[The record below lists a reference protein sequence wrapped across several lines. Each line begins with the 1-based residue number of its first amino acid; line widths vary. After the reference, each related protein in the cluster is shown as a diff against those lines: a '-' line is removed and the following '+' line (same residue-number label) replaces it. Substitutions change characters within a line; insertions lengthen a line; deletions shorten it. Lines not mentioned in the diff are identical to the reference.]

1 MPHPHY
7 IEEANEFCRNAGMD
21 PDELSRPKN
30 FLDDAGFQARS
41 RSYKE
46 ILSVVRFFSEK
57 LLDSLAGTPIL
68 VVVSDANGYLLSV
81 EGDETIKST
90 ITELGITPGSLFKIE
105 DTGTNVVSLSL
116 QQPHPISI
124 IGDQHY
130 HTFLHGIACYGS
142 AFRYMDEQ
150 QLLGSL
156 SIMMPIDFQ
165 NPLFLSMLA
174 QVVDTIERELQ
185 LRKQNRKLLIL
196 NQIMLSRTRNGI
208 VVTDEHGITLE
219 FNDFAQQLSGN
230 AREDVVGRNI
240 QDSPLTGNYFAE
252 VLNRGAV
259 FENEELKFLDGT
271 GNPVVC
277 LFDAQPIYQ
286 GGTMIGAFGQFR
298 DITDRYLLQEQY
310 NYLAYHDD
318 LTDLPNRRFL
328 NKQLEEVIPKLADG
342 RVRNAALLFLDLDR
356 FKVINDNFG
365 HSYGDQLLQQVSR
378 RLLPFVRKSDVLA
391 RMGGDE
397 FILLLTGFT
406 SCDDVTALAH
416 EMCRVLEEPIVVN
429 GRELI
434 TTASIGVAL
443 YPDYPITKEQFL
455 LNADNAMYE
464 AKSLG
469 KNRYVVHTPELLESM
484 KAESSLTF
492 DLRRAVE
499 EEEFILHYQP
509 QVHNW
514 TGELVGF
521 EALVRWEHPSLGLL
535 PPDRFIDLAE
545 ESGLITL
552 LGEWVLEEACK
563 RNKQWQ
569 DEGRTPVKMS
579 VNLSAQQF
587 MTRNIVGLVR
597 TVLTRTGLEPRYL
610 VIEIT
615 EYMAMDYNYAVDVLH
630 DLKALGV
637 GISIDDFGTGYSS
650 LNHLKNLPIDYIKV
664 DKSFVDELTDDNNDA
679 IIVNAIISMA
689 HSLKKE
695 VIAEGVETAEQLESL
710 KQQYC
715 DISQGFLFGKPL
727 PAAQIESSY
736 YRPTT

>member
-1 MPHPHY
+1 MTHPHY

-21 PDELSRPKN
+21 PHELSKPKN

-41 RSYKE
+41 CSYKE

-142 AFRYMDEQ
+142 AFRYIDEQ

-208 VVTDEHGITLE
+208 VVTDEEGITLE
-219 FNDFAQQLSGN
+219 FNEFAEQLSGN
-230 AREDVVGRNI
+230 TREDVIGRNI
-240 QDSPLTGNYFAE
+240 QDSPLTGGYFTE
-252 VLNRGAV
+252 VLRNGTL

-277 LFDAQPIYQ
+277 LFDAQPIYE

-310 NYLAYHDD
+310 NYLAFHDD
-318 LTDLPNRRFL
+318 LTGLPNRRFL
-328 NKQLEEVIPKLADG
+328 NKQIEDVIPKLADG
-342 RVRNAALLFLDLDR
+342 RIRNAALLFLDLDR

-378 RLLPFVRKSDVLA
+378 RLLPYVRKSDVLA

-397 FILLLTGFT
+397 FILLLTDFN
-406 SCDDVTALAH
+406 SSDDVMAVAR
-416 EMCRVLEEPIVVN
+416 EMCGILEEPIVVN

-469 KNRYVVHTPELLESM
+469 KNRFVVHTPELLETM

-492 DLRRAVE
+492 DLRKALE
-499 EEEFILHYQP
+499 NEEFILHYQP

-521 EALVRWEHPSLGLL
+521 EALVRWKHPSLGLL

-563 RNKQWQ
+563 QNRQWQ
-569 DEGRTPVKMS
+569 DEGRTPVKLS

-587 MTRNIVGLVR
+587 LTRNIVGLVR
-597 TVLTRTGLEPRYL
+597 SVLSRTGLAPRYL

-615 EYMAMDYNYAVDVLH
+615 EYMAMDYNYAVDVLR

-650 LNHLKNLPIDYIKV
+650 LNHLKNLPIDYIKI
-664 DKSFVDELTDDNNDA
+664 DKSFVDELTEDNNDA

-695 VIAEGVETAEQLESL
+695 VIAEGVETAEQLDSL
-710 KQQYC
+710 KLQHC

-727 PAAQIESSY
+727 PAARIESSY
-736 YRPTT
+736 YLPNT